1 MFKLL
6 SCRLDRTLLRFKPE
20 NMIYDFKKAVNYMS
34 DNNRTDKDRELSEV
48 FKIIEKSLDA
58 IKYGSIT
65 LIIQDGKIIQI
76 ENNTKIRM
84 S

>member
-1 MFKLL
+1 MSVNNETTK
-6 SCRLDRTLLRFKPE
+6 DE
-20 NMIYDFKKAVNYMS
+20 NL
-34 DNNRTDKDRELSEV
+34 KDI
-48 FKIIEKSLDA
+48 FNIIEKSLNN

-84 S
+84 PAKH

>member
-1 MFKLL
+1 MSVNNETTK
-6 SCRLDRTLLRFKPE
+6 DE
-20 NMIYDFKKAVNYMS
+20 NL
-34 DNNRTDKDRELSEV
+34 KDI
-48 FKIIEKSLDA
+48 FNIIEKSLNN

-84 S
+84 PTKH

>member
-1 MFKLL
+1 MFKLTYNIIF
-6 SCRLDRTLLRFKPE
+6 CVV
-20 NMIYDFKKAVNYMS
+20 IYMS
-34 DNNRTDKDRELSEV
+34 VNNETIKDENLKDI
-48 FKIIEKSLDA
+48 FNIIEKSLNN

-84 S
+84 PTKH

>member
-1 MFKLL
+1 MFKLTYNIIF
-6 SCRLDRTLLRFKPE
+6 CVV
-20 NMIYDFKKAVNYMS
+20 IYMS
-34 DNNRTDKDRELSEV
+34 VNNETTKDENLKDI
-48 FKIIEKSLDA
+48 FNIIEKSLNN

-84 S
+84 PTKH

>member
-1 MFKLL
+1 MFKLTYNIIL
-6 SCRLDRTLLRFKPE
+6 CVV
-20 NMIYDFKKAVNYMS
+20 IYMS
-34 DNNRTDKDRELSEV
+34 VNNETTKDENLKDI
-48 FKIIEKSLDA
+48 FNIIEKSLNN

-84 S
+84 PAKH

>member
-1 MFKLL
+1 MYVNNDAT
-6 SCRLDRTLLRFKPE
+6 RDE
-20 NMIYDFKKAVNYMS
+20 NL
-34 DNNRTDKDRELSEV
+34 KDI
-48 FKIIEKSLDA
+48 FNIIEKSLNS

-84 S
+84 PVKH